1 VSSSQ
6 PSGSSGGASTGGAG
20 GSGGDDRPL
29 TDSEFQLV
37 QRLFSD
43 PFSFPLSFKTWLVSY
58 LEASDM
64 ILPQSSVEGLSRK
77 LKDLSNP

>member
-1 VSSSQ
+1 V
-6 PSGSSGGASTGGAG
+6 SSGGPSIGSS
-20 GSGGDDRPL
+20 SGGDPAGSSAPGADDRPL
-29 TDSEFQLV
+29 TDNEYQLV

-64 ILPQSSVEGLSRK
+64 TLPQSSIEGLTDK
-77 LKDLSNP
+77 LKSIP